1 MNLGCC
7 HVTLA
12 AVRANCSDSA
22 EMTSQLLFGEFI
34 EVLEIKDNWSFIRC
48 IYDKY
53 EGWVDTK
60 QYKIVKKIENT
71 SFMSFH
77 LSHACQLKS
86 HSIPLVLGSR
96 LPNFDGINFKI
107 NKDKYL
113 YNGKVIEKDKN
124 PISNLKKV
132 ALKYLNAPYLW
143 GGRSPFGI
151 DCSGFTQMV
160 FSFFNYPLPRDAYM
174 QANLGETINFTSEA
188 RLGDLAYFGKE
199 EKITHVGI
207 FIGDNQ
213 IIHASGQVRIDSLDH
228 IGIFNKEEKKY
239 THFLKTMKRII

>member
-34 EVLEIKDNWSFIRC
+34 EVIEVKDNWSFIRC

-60 QYKIVKKIENT
+60 QYKIVKKIEDT

-151 DCSGFTQMV
+151 DSQDLLKWFLV
-160 FSFFNYPLPRDAYM
+160 FSTIPCLEMHTCKQIWAKLSILPVK
-174 QANLGETINFTSEA
+174 L
-188 RLGDLAYFGKE
+188 
-199 EKITHVGI
+199 V
-207 FIGDNQ
+207 
-213 IIHASGQVRIDSLDH
+213 
-228 IGIFNKEEKKY
+228 
-239 THFLKTMKRII
+239 